1 MNKIEKAEK
10 KLEKMKQEL
19 KKWQQI
25 ERETF
30 KQNIKAEKQI
40 ERLEREIEEFI
51 ETEITWYKERPYE
64 LLPIK
69 VLNLPKDIE
78 KRLKKK
84 RTIIFDNVEDEFE
97 IKTIEDILISSKEEL
112 LAVGFNI
119 EEINIIRTA
128 LKKHNAYMDC
138 DEDTPEDYDAL
149 NPIDWKD

>member
-40 ERLEREIEEFI
+40 ERLEEEIEEFI
-51 ETEITWYKERPYE
+51 EIEITWYKERPYE

-112 LAVGFNI
+112 LAAGFNI
-119 EEINIIRTA
+119 EEINIIRAA
-128 LKKHNAYMDC
+128 LKKHNAYMDG
-138 DEDTPEDYDAL
+138 DEDAPEDYDDL